1 MGDALSCCVKSSNE
15 DICIL
20 MIKRIKSSKKK
31 KNKKQWKRQVCG
43 GVESHFFDSSFI
55 SADSTLVFRC
65 VRLRSVAVKN

>member
-20 MIKRIKSSKKK
+20 MIKRIKSSK
-31 KNKKQWKRQVCG
+31 NNGWKRQVRG

-65 VRLRSVAVKN
+65 VRLSSVTVKN